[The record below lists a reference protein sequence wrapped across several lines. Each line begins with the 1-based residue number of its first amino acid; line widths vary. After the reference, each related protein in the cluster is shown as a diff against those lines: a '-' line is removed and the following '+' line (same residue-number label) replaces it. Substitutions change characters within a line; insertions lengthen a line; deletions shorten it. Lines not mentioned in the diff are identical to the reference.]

1 MPSNNP
7 PQVPSSTSSQKTSG
21 TAGSTA
27 TDNPRRPDSSTP
39 APGGLQHDRKPQG
52 QGNEKGMG
60 KPSEEDDA
68 NDVEMSDSSET
79 GASRSKPQDSKVDG
93 QDRGGSSSSRQPQE
107 EIIGTGGAGGKPG
120 RTGDPG
126 TKK

>member
-7 PQVPSSTSSQKTSG
+7 PQVPSSTSSQKTPG

-27 TDNPRRPDSSTP
+27 TDNPRRPDSS

-60 KPSEEDDA
+60 QKGEENGEDE
-68 NDVEMSDSSET
+68 VELMESAET
-79 GASRSKPQDSKVDG
+79 AASHSKTQGSKADG
-93 QDRGGSSSSRQPQE
+93 QDRGGSSSSRPPQE
-107 EIIGTGGAGGKPG
+107 EIIGTGGTGGKPG